1 MTEGLH
7 FSVVGGSIWGNRGAE
22 AMLVTTI
29 SQIREV
35 APDAVFDVYTIY
47 PDKDRYLVDDAR
59 VQFHNGKPLAFGL
72 LYFPLALIYRLLSF
86 LSIGLPL
93 PASLKR
99 MKESVCLL
107 DMGGITFSD
116 GRSLQLLYN
125 VFSIWPA
132 MLLGV
137 SVVKLSQAMG
147 PFNTPLNRFMA
158 RTFLQ
163 KCKMIFP
170 RGTITAEHL
179 KTLGL
184 PVNLTKSAADIAFL
198 YQPDD
203 SLSEENEEKVAYL
216 VEALAS
222 IHDNGGNVV
231 SIIPSSLVLSQSRSV
246 RGEYGAKILAI
257 LQEVCQGNGHILIL
271 PNASRAGSGKVMNN
285 DLVAID
291 VLRKNA
297 VQTLPPE
304 VLERVHW
311 VDFDI
316 NTRSIRA
323 LVGKTDALVTSR
335 FHGMVAGLA
344 LCVPTMVIGW
354 SHKYRETLADFGMAG
369 YAINYEL
376 GLEETLTIFRDFW
389 KNKAQIQGLLEG
401 RVEAV
406 RTSASTQ
413 FDYLREEIRLEIG
426 G

>member
-1 MTEGLH
+1 
-7 FSVVGGSIWGNRGAE
+7 
-22 AMLVTTI
+22 
-29 SQIREV
+29 
-35 APDAVFDVYTIY
+35 
-47 PDKDRYLVDDAR
+47 
-59 VQFHNGKPLAFGL
+59 
-72 LYFPLALIYRLLSF
+72 
-86 LSIGLPL
+86 
-93 PASLKR
+93 
-99 MKESVCLL
+99 
-107 DMGGITFSD
+107 
-116 GRSLQLLYN
+116 
-125 VFSIWPA
+125 
-132 MLLGV
+132 
-137 SVVKLSQAMG
+137 
-147 PFNTPLNRFMA
+147 
-158 RTFLQ
+158 
-163 KCKMIFP
+163 
-170 RGTITAEHL
+170 
-179 KTLGL
+179 
-184 PVNLTKSAADIAFL
+184 
-198 YQPDD
+198 
-203 SLSEENEEKVAYL
+203 
-216 VEALAS
+216 
-222 IHDNGGNVV
+222 
-231 SIIPSSLVLSQSRSV
+231 
-246 RGEYGAKILAI
+246 
-257 LQEVCQGNGHILIL
+257 
-271 PNASRAGSGKVMNN
+271 MNN

-291 VLRKNA
+291 VLRKKA

-354 SHKYRETLADFGMAG
+354 SHKYRETLADFGMAS